1 MEDTQNKKIVGFWGR
16 AGSFIFNLY
25 ILIILAQMLSSLI
38 FIKVNIEIMF
48 SQYILITLLLFIL
61 TAVVIELF
69 LGKSIGKY
77 IFGIETIKI
86 DNGSLTKKD
95 ILLKAFLK
103 VLYPVEIFVL
113 LFSKSKR
120 TLANKITKTYTVW
133 SDTKIINRILRIILG
148 IASIFIIMNISL
160 FIMSYT
166 YTNTDIYKASTNGI
180 ESLIDNGNDSTIG
193 FIDRFNYPA
202 LNIQIL
208 NNEGVV
214 IRPVLT
220 KDKNKKYL
228 VISLVK
234 TQNQWNVTKI
244 NTIEKPKGR
253 GYSISYSSKK

>member
-160 FIMSYT
+160 FIMGSV
-166 YTNTDIYKASTNGI
+166 NSF
-180 ESLIDNGNDSTIG
+180 L
-193 FIDRFNYPA
+193 
-202 LNIQIL
+202 
-208 NNEGVV
+208 
-214 IRPVLT
+214 
-220 KDKNKKYL
+220 
-228 VISLVK
+228 
-234 TQNQWNVTKI
+234 
-244 NTIEKPKGR
+244 
-253 GYSISYSSKK
+253 